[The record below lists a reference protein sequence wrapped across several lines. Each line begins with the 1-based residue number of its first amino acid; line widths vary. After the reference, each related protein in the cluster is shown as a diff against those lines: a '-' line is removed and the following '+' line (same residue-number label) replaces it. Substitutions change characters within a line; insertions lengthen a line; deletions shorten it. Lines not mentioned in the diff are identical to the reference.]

1 MDSILEMV
9 RLMGL
14 GSWIVMGLLA
24 GAVAK
29 FLLPGKD
36 PGGCVVTIGIGVV
49 GALLGGF
56 LATYLGF
63 GGLSG
68 FDIRSFVIAT
78 LGAFLLLLLLR
89 VLQGGKKSKN

>member
-1 MDSILEMV
+1 MDSILEMFS
-9 RLMGL
+9 LMGL
-14 GSWIVMGLLA
+14 GSWILMGLLA
-24 GAVAK
+24 GIVAK

-36 PGGCVVTIGIGVV
+36 PGGCVMTVVIGIA

-78 LGAFLLLLLLR
+78 LGAFVLLLLLR
-89 VLQGGKKSKN
+89 VLKRDAKED

>member
-1 MDSILEMV
+1 MESIGEML
-9 RLMGL
+9 RMMGL
-14 GSWIVMGLLA
+14 GSWILMGLLS

-29 FLLPGKD
+29 YLLPGKD
-36 PGGCVVTIGIGVV
+36 PGGCVVTTLIGVA

-56 LATYLGF
+56 VATYLGF

-89 VLQGGKKSKN
+89 VLSGGRKDDE

>member
-1 MDSILEMV
+1 MESIMEMF

-14 GSWIVMGLLA
+14 GSWIVMGLLT
-24 GAVAK
+24 GIVAR

-36 PGGCVVTIGIGVV
+36 PAGCIVTVLIGIA
-49 GALLGGF
+49 GALVGGF

-68 FDIRSFVIAT
+68 FDVRSFVIAT
-78 LGAFLLLLLLR
+78 LGAFLLLLLKR
-89 VLQGGKKSKN
+89 VLRGNRESDD

>member
-1 MDSILEMV
+1 MDSILEMFS
-9 RLMGL
+9 LMGL
-14 GSWIVMGLLA
+14 GSWILMGLLA
-24 GAVAK
+24 GVVAK

-36 PGGCVVTIGIGVV
+36 PGGCVMTVLIGIV

-78 LGAFLLLLLLR
+78 LGAFVLLLLLR
-89 VLQGGKKSKN
+89 VLKRHSKED

>member
-1 MDSILEMV
+1 MDSIVEMFK
-9 RLMGL
+9 LMGL
-14 GSWIVMGLLA
+14 GSWVLMGLLA
-24 GAVAK
+24 GLVAK

-36 PGGCVVTIGIGVV
+36 PGGCVITVLIGIG

-68 FDIRSFVIAT
+68 FDGRSFVIAT
-78 LGAFLLLLLLR
+78 LGAFVLLLLLR
-89 VLQGGKKSKN
+89 VVKRGSDED

>member
-1 MDSILEMV
+1 MDSILEMLS
-9 RLMGL
+9 LMGL
-14 GSWIVMGLLA
+14 GSWILMGLLA
-24 GAVAK
+24 GVVAK

-36 PGGCVVTIGIGVV
+36 PGGCVVTVLIGVA

-56 LATYLGF
+56 LATYLDF

-78 LGAFLLLLLLR
+78 LGSFVLLLLLR
-89 VLQGGKKSKN
+89 VLKRDSKDD

>member
-1 MDSILEMV
+1 
-9 RLMGL
+9 MGL

-24 GAVAK
+24 GVVAK

-36 PGGCVVTIGIGVV
+36 PGGCVMTVVIGSV
-49 GALLGGF
+49 GAVLGGL

-68 FDIRSFVIAT
+68 FDVRSLVIAT
-78 LGAFLLLLLLR
+78 LGAFVLLLLLR
-89 VLQGGKKSKN
+89 VLKSGENEDD

>member
-1 MDSILEMV
+1 MDSILEMFS
-9 RLMGL
+9 LMGL
-14 GSWIVMGLLA
+14 GSWILMGLLA
-24 GAVAK
+24 GVVAK

-36 PGGCVVTIGIGVV
+36 PGGCVMTVLVGIA

-78 LGAFLLLLLLR
+78 LGSFVLLLLLR
-89 VLQGGKKSKN
+89 VLKRDSKDD

>member
-1 MDSILEMV
+1 MDSILEMF

-24 GAVAK
+24 GVVAK

-36 PGGCVVTIGIGVV
+36 PGGCVTTVLVGIA
-49 GALLGGF
+49 GALLGG
-56 LATYLGF
+56 LLSTYLGF

-68 FDIRSFVIAT
+68 FDKRSFVIAT
-78 LGAFLLLLLLR
+78 LGAFVLLLLLR
-89 VLQGGKKSKN
+89 VLKRDSKDE

>member
-1 MDSILEMV
+1 MDSILEMFG
-9 RLMGL
+9 LMGL
-14 GSWIVMGLLA
+14 GSWILMGLLA
-24 GAVAK
+24 GVVAK

-36 PGGCVVTIGIGVV
+36 PGGCGVTVLIGVA

-78 LGAFLLLLLLR
+78 LGAFVLLLLLR
-89 VLQGGKKSKN
+89 VLKRDSKDD

>member
-1 MDSILEMV
+1 MDSILEMF

-14 GSWIVMGLLA
+14 GSWVLMGLLA
-24 GAVAK
+24 GVVAK
-29 FLLPGKD
+29 FMLPGKD
-36 PGGCVVTIGIGVV
+36 PGGCILTVLIGVG

-78 LGAFLLLLLLR
+78 LGAFVLLLLLR
-89 VLQGGKKSKN
+89 VLKRDSDDD

>member
-1 MDSILEMV
+1 MDSILEMFS
-9 RLMGL
+9 LMGL

-24 GAVAK
+24 GVAAK

-36 PGGCVVTIGIGVV
+36 PGGCVMTAAIGIV

-68 FDIRSFVIAT
+68 FDVRSFVIAT
-78 LGAFLLLLLLR
+78 LGAFVLLLLLR
-89 VLQGGKKSKN
+89 VLKSGKNGDD

>member
-1 MDSILEMV
+1 MDSILEMFS
-9 RLMGL
+9 LMGL

-24 GAVAK
+24 GVVAK

-36 PGGCVVTIGIGVV
+36 PGGCVMTVVIGSA
-49 GALLGGF
+49 GAVLGGL

-68 FDIRSFVIAT
+68 FDVRSLVIAT
-78 LGAFLLLLLLR
+78 LGAFVLLLLLR
-89 VLQGGKKSKN
+89 VLKSGENEDD